1 MKGKAPGGPTSS
13 DDGLSWGEAWRASP
27 EEGARDLLVVEALL
41 ASAAA
46 GGGTTACGGCGRA
59 EHARVMFDVMP

>member
-46 GGGTTACGGCGRA
+46 GGAPQPVAAVAGPSMHG
-59 EHARVMFDVMP
+59 